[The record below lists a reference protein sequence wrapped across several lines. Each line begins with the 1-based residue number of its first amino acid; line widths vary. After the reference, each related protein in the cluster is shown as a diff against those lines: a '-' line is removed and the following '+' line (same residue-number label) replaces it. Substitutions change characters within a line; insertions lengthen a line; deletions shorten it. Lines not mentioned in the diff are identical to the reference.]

1 MKLKLLF
8 FLLLSPLIYGQI
20 NLEKNIFQL
29 EERNDNLTIKQII
42 TKESQGL
49 FSKPFPLETYKVIK
63 GDQANWLAINV
74 SKQTKKQYLSI
85 ENSIFEELRFY
96 LYKDSKISVPEDL
109 CDQKQYRFPI
119 ISISPE
125 QTPCKIFIRSKD
137 ALSFRTEFALKNY
150 TNTRY
155 QKTIQRDYFFIGG
168 YIFGILVL
176 LISTTIFFLYKK
188 QYAVLWYAIHLS
200 ILSIEYLISTG
211 VFSQW
216 FVPNSIILKYGLDHI
231 SLLLSTLALSEF
243 FRNFYPYT
251 RKTKFCKKIYLVISI
266 FCGLGVLFALVD
278 AFSGNIYNVEWYAQ
292 TVLNYASLLSLG
304 IHTILVIYRVIPIY
318 LFIAFLLPV
327 VGIFANLGGLKDQFD
342 NPDIQYFIFQS
353 VYLGILIEVMVII
366 FYIIKQSID
375 GELKA
380 IDLSQENN
388 KLKNSFDEQ
397 LSLNQ
402 ENHQNALMNDVHDS
416 FGGYIE
422 ALKLTLLNK
431 QIKEK
436 AVDEILDSF
445 IKDYRLLLNSLHIP
459 NVNTQ
464 NFTGAIQEYCTKMN
478 NLSKIDIV
486 FNEQKNSSSEIPQN
500 IAKFIFKAASELTTN
515 AIKYARPNY
524 INVTLFFEK
533 KHINL
538 KVEDDGIGFDETKIK
553 TSSYGISGIRKRTE
567 NFNGQFEIESAQNKG
582 SIINIEIPIPEMVD

>member
-8 FLLLSPLIYGQI
+8 FLLISPLLYGQI
-20 NLEKNIFQL
+20 NLNKNIFQL
-29 EERNDNLTIKQII
+29 EERNDNLTIKKII

-49 FSKPFPLETYKVIK
+49 FNKAFPLETYKLIK
-63 GDQANWLAINV
+63 GEQANWICINV
-74 SKQTKKQYLSI
+74 SKQNEKQYISI

-96 LYKDSKISVPEDL
+96 RYKDSKISIPEDL
-109 CDQKQYRFPI
+109 SEQKQYRFPI
-119 ISISPE
+119 ISITAE

-137 ALSFRTEFALKNY
+137 AMSYRTEFSIKNY
-150 TNTRY
+150 NDASL
-155 QKTIQRDYFFIGG
+155 QKTIQRDYFVIGAFIVSL
-168 YIFGILVL
+168 FVL
-176 LISTTIFFLYKK
+176 LISACVFFIYKK
-188 QYAVLWYAIHLS
+188 QYAVLWYGLHLS
-200 ILSIEYLISTG
+200 VLSIEYLISTG
-211 VFSQW
+211 TFSQW
-216 FVPNSIILKYGLDHI
+216 IIPNKFVLKYGLDHI
-231 SLLLSTLALSEF
+231 CLFISVLALSQF
-243 FRNFYPYT
+243 FSLYFPYDS
-251 RKTKFCKKIYLVISI
+251 KTKFCKKIYLIISA
-266 FCGLGVLFALVD
+266 FCVLGILYSLFD
-278 AFSGNIYNVEWYAQ
+278 AISGNIYNVEWYAQ

-304 IHTILVIYRVIPIY
+304 VHTILVICRVIPIY

-327 VGIFANLGGLKDQFD
+327 LGIFANLGGLKDQFD
-342 NPDIQYFIFQS
+342 SPSIQYFIFQS
-353 VYLGILIEVMVII
+353 VYLGIIIEVMVII
-366 FYIIKQSID
+366 FYMIKQSID

-397 LSLNQ
+397 LSFNQ

-436 AVDEILDSF
+436 AVDEVLDSF

-464 NFTGAIQEYCTKMN
+464 NFAGAIQEYCTKMN
-478 NLSKIDIV
+478 SLSKIDIV
-486 FNEQKNSSSEIPQN
+486 FNEQKNSSNEIPQN

-533 KHINL
+533 NHINL
-538 KVEDDGIGFDETKIK
+538 NVEDNGIGFNETKIK
-553 TSSYGISGIRKRTE
+553 PSSYGISGIRKRTD
-567 NFNGQFEIESAQNKG
+567 NFNGQFIIESKLNKG
-582 SIINIEIPIPEMVD
+582 SIITIEIPIPEMLN